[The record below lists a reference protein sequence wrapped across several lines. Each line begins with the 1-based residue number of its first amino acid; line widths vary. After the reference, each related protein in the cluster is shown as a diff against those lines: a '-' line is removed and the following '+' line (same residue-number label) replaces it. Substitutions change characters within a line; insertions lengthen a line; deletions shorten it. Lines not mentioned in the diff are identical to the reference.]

1 MGGNFKPL
9 PRTKYV
15 LSGTSAYY
23 FATTLNHE
31 LCHALGLGHPFQG
44 LSSCADA
51 SVNANCWNLNSPPG
65 PDCDAWSKV
74 SNNLMDT
81 NADQAALS
89 PCQVGTIQNNL
100 NTCLKSRFVY
110 KCSNC
115 LPTVANFDLS
125 PGTCGQLT
133 NIWLDGRASWDYF
146 KFKLETDRLDSGDN
160 LVVGTHYETTPWRR
174 LGREQLDALYAFLPN
189 STYRVQVTTY
199 NQCGATAVR
208 VRTLSTSD
216 CTSLTNPASVPAT
229 VSFQR

>member
-44 LSSCADA
+44 LSGCADA
-51 SVNANCWNLNSPPG
+51 PVNANCWNLNSPPG
-65 PDCDAWSKV
+65 PDCNAWSKV
-74 SNNLMDT
+74 SNNLMAT

-89 PCQVGTIQNNL
+89 PCQVGIIQNNL

-146 KFKLETDRLDSGDN
+146 KFKLEIDRLDSGGN

-174 LGREQLDALYAFLPN
+174 LGREQLDALYTFLPN